1 MQMAL
6 VSRRA
11 RLVAAVVAAV
21 AAVAMLRRLRRFLV
35 AVLPPQDLVLPCGG
49 GGGGGAFLKFP
60 RRPQCNSNCIS
71 CLMSC
76 DEPRWDGVH
85 RD

>member
-35 AVLPPQDLVLPCGG
+35 AVLPPPEALPCGG

-71 CLMSC
+71 CLMSAEC
-76 DEPRWDGVH
+76 EPRWDGVH

>member
-35 AVLPPQDLVLPCGG
+35 AVLPPPEALPCGG
-49 GGGGGAFLKFP
+49 VGGGGAFLKFP

>member
-11 RLVAAVVAAV
+11 GLVAAVVAAV

-35 AVLPPQDLVLPCGG
+35 AVLPPPEALPCGG